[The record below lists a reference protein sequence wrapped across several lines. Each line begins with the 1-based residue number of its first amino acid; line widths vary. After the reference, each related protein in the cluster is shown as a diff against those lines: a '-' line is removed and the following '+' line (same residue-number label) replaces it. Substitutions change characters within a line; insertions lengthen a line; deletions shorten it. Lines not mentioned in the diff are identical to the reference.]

1 MKIKYKIW
9 IEKDGK
15 VLFGSGREKLLQA
28 VSEYNSLN
36 AAAKELGMSYRGA
49 WGRIKASEQRL
60 DIKLLE
66 HATGEPA
73 HLTKE
78 AKDLLKQFDILGKS
92 LQSFLDEATEDL
104 VNFINNNKHKNNIS

>member
-28 VSEYNSLN
+28 VNEFNSLN
-36 AAAKELGMSYRGA
+36 AAAKELCMSYRGA

-66 HATGEPA
+66 HATGESA

-78 AKDLLKQFDILGKS
+78 AKGLLKRFDMLDKS
-92 LQSFLDEATEDL
+92 LQSFLDESVEDL
-104 VNFINNNKHKNNIS
+104 INFIKKNSHKNHIL